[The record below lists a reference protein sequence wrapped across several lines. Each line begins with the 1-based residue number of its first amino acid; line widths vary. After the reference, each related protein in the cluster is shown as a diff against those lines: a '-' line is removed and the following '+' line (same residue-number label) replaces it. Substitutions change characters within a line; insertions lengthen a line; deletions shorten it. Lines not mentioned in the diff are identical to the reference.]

1 MSTDPRGEAPGR
13 DGLRRARRA
22 LPVAA
27 AASALA
33 LVAGC
38 GAPPDYQYVA
48 SADRSMVVKL
58 PASWKSLDP
67 TALGYA
73 KPTSKQWTAFFDGSG
88 QADPAHFQTKLPISP
103 PDSPVVQLLT
113 VARNGDGPVPPE
125 VLKDAL
131 TPGSLH
137 ELIKF
142 AKQADLDDAS
152 VTDYGVKE
160 DTVETAQATGL
171 RLRSLFSF
179 DVKGITA
186 DQNAPDVS
194 VIVDKL
200 ALADRQGRHIH
211 VIQIWC
217 SVECYTKNETL
228 IGQIMSSY
236 TVKAQQ

>member
-1 MSTDPRGEAPGR
+1 MSTNPRGVLPDRAA
-13 DGLRRARRA
+13 LRRARRA

-27 AASALA
+27 AMSALA
-33 LVAGC
+33 LGGC

-58 PASWKSLDP
+58 PASWTSLDP
-67 TALGYA
+67 TDLGYA
-73 KPTSKQWTAFFDGSG
+73 KPTSKQWTAFYDGSG
-88 QADPAHFQTKLPISP
+88 QADPNHFQTKLPISP
-103 PDSPVVQLLT
+103 PDAPVVQLLT
-113 VARNGDGPVPPE
+113 VARDGDGPVPQS

-142 AKQADLDDAS
+142 AKQANLDDAA

-160 DTVETAQATGL
+160 DAVQTPQATGL

-217 SVECYTKNETL
+217 SVECYTQNETL
-228 IGQIMSSY
+228 IDQIMSSY
-236 TVKAQQ
+236 TVKAQP